1 MADELELKA
10 VVTDPAAL
18 KAHLEGAG
26 AVAGFRGLMTDQR
39 FDRDGA
45 LARRDEV
52 LRVRSYRPAAGPM
65 RSELAWK
72 GPTRRSPEGY
82 KRRAELTCEI
92 LPGPDE
98 PAPLLEALGY
108 QVVHTID
115 RWVETWALAGAM
127 LRLEWYPRM
136 DILLEVEGPPP
147 SIEAAIV
154 ATGIPR
160 RAFTPD
166 ALIDFVARYEP
177 RTGRVAALSVAELHG
192 DPPGWNTV

>member
-1 MADELELKA
+1 VADELELKA
-10 VVTDPAAL
+10 VVEDPVAL
-18 KAHLEGAG
+18 KAHLAAAG

-39 FDRDGA
+39 FDRGGT

-52 LRVRSYRPAAGPM
+52 LRVRSYRPAAGPA

-82 KRRAELTCEI
+82 KRRAELTCEVRAA
-92 LPGPDE
+92 PDE
-98 PAPLLEALGY
+98 PTPLLEALGY
-108 QVVHTID
+108 AVVQTID
-115 RWVETWALAGAM
+115 RWVETWTLAGAM

-136 DILLEVEGPPP
+136 DLLLEVEGPPP

-160 RAFTPD
+160 QAFTAD

-177 RTGRVAALSVAELHG
+177 RTGRVAALAITDLRGEA
-192 DPPGWNTV
+192 PGWETA